1 MAIELLRADEV
12 GALFGVDA
20 STVHR
25 WERAGRL
32 RRARRD
38 PGGTKYWLA
47 DELRQDL
54 AASGDDGPGA
64 SVRPGRGRP
73 DAVVAATRRP
83 RRRRVG

>member
-1 MAIELLRADEV
+1 MAIELLRAEDV

-25 WERAGRL
+25 WERGGKL

-54 AASGDDGPGA
+54 ATQDDERQPAGAGPVVAVGH
-64 SVRPGRGRP
+64 
-73 DAVVAATRRP
+73 VVAATRRP
-83 RRRRVG
+83 RRRRSG

>member
-1 MAIELLRADEV
+1 MAIELLRAEEV

-25 WERAGRL
+25 WERRGKL

-54 AASGDDGPGA
+54 AAEDDANKPAGGA
-64 SVRPGRGRP
+64 PVVAVGH
-73 DAVVAATRRP
+73 VVAATRRP
-83 RRRRVG
+83 RRRRAG

>member
-54 AASGDDGPGA
+54 AAE
-64 SVRPGRGRP
+64 
-73 DAVVAATRRP
+73 
-83 RRRRVG
+83 RRRRTR

>member
-1 MAIELLRADEV
+1 MAIELLRVGEV

-54 AASGDDGPGA
+54 AAA
-64 SVRPGRGRP
+64 SDESPSRGTAP
-73 DAVVAATRRP
+73 VVVVEHVVAATRRP
-83 RRRRVG
+83 RKRRAG

>member
-1 MAIELLRADEV
+1 MAIELLRADQV

-54 AASGDDGPGA
+54 AAASGDEPRRGA
-64 SVRPGRGRP
+64 APVV
-73 DAVVAATRRP
+73 AVEHVVAATRRP
-83 RRRRVG
+83 RRRRAG